1 MRRSALRCVPSPTL
15 AFRREVGVVT
25 RAGVRSGRGLAGMA
39 RRVGGLLLAIVAAE
53 DLRLRGII
61 ACAAQAGSAE
71 RRARS
76 ARRQSLLQTIT
87 NARAG

>member
-1 MRRSALRCVPSPTL
+1 M
-15 AFRREVGVVT
+15 T
-25 RAGVRSGRGLAGMA
+25 RAGARSGIGLAGIA
-39 RRVGGLLLAIVAAE
+39 RRIGTLLLAIVAAE

-76 ARRQSLLQTIT
+76 ARRKACLRS
-87 NARAG
+87 